1 MRGAAGGVV
10 PLELYQSWQFPLDPE
25 VPLVD
30 FGVPVSLAPVV
41 AVRVSPK
48 RQLAVLSL
56 LRAAILPVGG
66 IALAVIQPCRTSQ
79 HGFVVQPVGEAEA
92 RRHVVEVGVRVT
104 PARGGQNRSPQD
116 LPARE
121 FSQAGHEDSAV
132 TGEATERVV
141 IVALGIRSAPLIAES
156 QVERQAAGHLPVV

>member
-10 PLELYQSWQFPLDPE
+10 HLELYQSWQLPLDPE

-56 LRAAILPVGG
+56 LRADKTYGERVRQVRILGATTVLGKVNGDPLVPGRAAILPVGG

-79 HGFVVQPVGEAEA
+79 HGCITA
-92 RRHVVEVGVRVT
+92 RAIPPTGNMA
-104 PARGGQNRSPQD
+104 ARPGTDRKS
-116 LPARE
+116 
-121 FSQAGHEDSAV
+121 
-132 TGEATERVV
+132 T
-141 IVALGIRSAPLIAES
+141 
-156 QVERQAAGHLPVV
+156 